1 MGTMLFVGN
10 LSRVT
15 TEEDLSVLFSRAGTV
30 ASVEVITVQDP
41 STPKHFAF
49 VDMSSPHEA
58 EKAIRLL
65 NGSDL
70 QGRALKINIARP
82 REQRPAGGGWYTD
95 HITPRGRRKGSS
107 GSKSA

>member
-82 REQRPAGGGWYTD
+82 QV
-95 HITPRGRRKGSS
+95 GS
-107 GSKSA
+107 

>member
-10 LSRVT
+10 LSRAT

-41 STPKHFAF
+41 NTPKHFAF

-70 QGRALKINIARP
+70 QGRALKVNIARP

-95 HITPRGRRKGSS
+95 HVPSKNQRKGSS
-107 GSKSA
+107 RSKLT